1 MSRKNQNQKIKIIK
15 KDIDYY
21 ISFCK
26 NRPLFNKE
34 TIKNCKNLQKLLD
47 NSVNLIKYLDED
59 YPEKLIILNFFYVD
73 NCKKPE
79 IKVNP
84 RIYRKK
90 FKM

>member
-1 MSRKNQNQKIKIIK
+1 MSGKNQNQKINIIK
-15 KDIDYY
+15 ENIDYF
-21 ISFCK
+21 ISICK

-47 NSVNLIKYLDED
+47 NSVNLIKYLGED
-59 YPEKLIILNFFYVD
+59 YREKLTDLNFFYVD

-84 RIYRKK
+84 RIYG
-90 FKM
+90 